1 MKIHTVQADAALGLP
16 RAFSFVA
23 SSEDLDVNTED
34 CVVADPVE
42 IAGTIVNTGKV
53 YRVEGAVALAKSF
66 QCGRC
71 LAQAQRAQE
80 IPFAEEYERAE
91 TGVAATDGAVPFSG
105 DFIDITD
112 LIRETILLS
121 QPLNELCKID
131 CRGLC
136 VKCGAN
142 LNEADCGCDR
152 HVPDPRL
159 AALQKFLPKK

>member
-1 MKIHTVQADAALGLP
+1 MQTK
-16 RAFSFVA
+16 
-23 SSEDLDVNTED
+23 D
-34 CVVADPVE
+34 CAVADPVE

-53 YRVEGAVALAKSF
+53 YRVEGAVRLTKSF
-66 QCGRC
+66 QCARC
-71 LAQAQRAQE
+71 LARSEQAQE
-80 IPFAEEYERAE
+80 IPFVEEYERAE
-91 TGVAATDGAVPFSG
+91 ADVAATDGPVSFSG

-121 QPLNELCKID
+121 QPLSELCKPD